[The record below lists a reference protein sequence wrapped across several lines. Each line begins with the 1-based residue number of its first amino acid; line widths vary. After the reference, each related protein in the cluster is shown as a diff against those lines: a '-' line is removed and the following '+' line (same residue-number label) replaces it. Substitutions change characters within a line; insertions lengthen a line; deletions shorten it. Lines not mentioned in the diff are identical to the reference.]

1 MLAHKELA
9 LERHRQ
15 DPVPLL
21 LADIEN
27 VLVVRDRDVVDQNVD
42 TTEAVDHRVD
52 QGGHVAAL
60 GDVGGEQFGF
70 ATACP
75 NRPHDP
81 LTPRPVQID
90 DRDLGALGGEQ
101 LGDLLANIAPGAGHY
116 GYLILELHPFPIAS
130 APLSFTFAGGTPQQW
145 AASRDCREHDRR
157 NAQNMDVAMTAPLK
171 TVEGSN
177 IATLMAEIGERARS
191 VARVLAL
198 APTAQKDRA
207 LAAMAAA
214 IRARKAQI
222 LGANAEDMAEAK
234 VSGATSAFLDRLAL
248 DERRVAAMAEGLDV
262 VRALADP
269 VGTVTERW
277 TRPNGMTI
285 ERVRVPIGVVG
296 IIYESRPNVTADA
309 AALCLKAGNAAILRG
324 GSESYRSNQA
334 IHAALIE
341 GMRTASLPEAAIS
354 LAPTRDRSAVGMML
368 AGLDGAIDVI
378 VPRGGKG
385 LVARVQTEARVPV
398 FAHLEGICHVY
409 VDRTAKLDMAKAI
422 VLNAKMR
429 RTGVCGAAETLLVD
443 AAAAPSHLRP
453 LITMLLDAGCEVRG
467 DEATRAID
475 GRVKPT
481 SEADW
486 STEHLDAIISAKV
499 VTGLDAAIA
508 HIERYGSHHTDA
520 IVTEDAAAAEKFL
533 HEVDSAI
540 VLHNAS
546 TQFADGGEFGFGAEI
561 GIATGRFHAR
571 GPVGVDQLTSFKY
584 RVRGSGQIR
593 P

>member
-1 MLAHKELA
+1 
-9 LERHRQ
+9 
-15 DPVPLL
+15 
-21 LADIEN
+21 
-27 VLVVRDRDVVDQNVD
+27 
-42 TTEAVDHRVD
+42 
-52 QGGHVAAL
+52 
-60 GDVGGEQFGF
+60 
-70 ATACP
+70 
-75 NRPHDP
+75 
-81 LTPRPVQID
+81 
-90 DRDLGALGGEQ
+90 
-101 LGDLLANIAPGAGHY
+101 
-116 GYLILELHPFPIAS
+116 
-130 APLSFTFAGGTPQQW
+130 
-145 AASRDCREHDRR
+145 
-157 NAQNMDVAMTAPLK
+157 MTAPLK

-309 AALCLKAGNAAILRG
+309 ASLCVKAGNAAILRG

-334 IHAALIE
+334 IHAALVE
-341 GMRTASLPEAAIS
+341 GMRAASLPEAAIALVPS
-354 LAPTRDRSAVGMML
+354 RDRSAVGMML
-368 AGLDGAIDVI
+368 SGLDGAIDVI
-378 VPRGGKG
+378 VPRGGKS
-385 LVARVQTEARVPV
+385 LVARVQAEARVPV

-409 VDRTAKLDMAKAI
+409 VDKAAKLDMAKTI

-443 AAAAPSHLRP
+443 RAAASTHLKP
-453 LITMLLDAGCEVRG
+453 LVTMLLDAGCEVRG
-467 DEATRAID
+467 VETMRAID
-475 GRVKPT
+475 QRVKPA
-481 SEADW
+481 SEQDW
-486 STEHLDAIISAKV
+486 STEYLDAIISAKV
-499 VTGLDAAIA
+499 VDGVDGAIR
-508 HIERYGSHHTDA
+508 HIERFGSHHTDS
-520 IVTEDAAAAEKFL
+520 IVTEDQATAEKFL
-533 HEVDSAI
+533 NEIDSAI

-571 GPVGVDQLTSFKY
+571 GPVGVEQLTSFKY
-584 RVRGSGQIR
+584 RVRGAGQIR